1 MPSEIITLQLGQCG
15 NQIGFEFWKRLCLE
29 HGISP
34 SGVLE
39 DFANDGMDRKDVFFY
54 QADDDHYIPRAVLLD
69 LEPRVINT
77 IMGSAYSKLYNP
89 ENVYLSKHG
98 GGAGNNWASG
108 YSQGDKLQEE
118 VFDII
123 DREADG
129 SDSLEGFILCHSIAG
144 GTGSGMG
151 SFIMERLADRYPKK
165 LIQTFSVFPNQD
177 EISDVVV
184 QPYNSMLT
192 LKRLTTAAD
201 SVVVLDNTALNRIAC
216 DRLHIQNPSFS
227 QINNLVSTIMS
238 VSTTTLRY
246 PSYMNNNLIGLMA
259 PLIPT
264 PQLHFLMTG
273 YTPLSSDSDVNSQQ
287 TVNVRKTTVLDV
299 MRRLLQPKNM
309 MVSTGPDKSNHHC
322 YISIL
327 NIIQGEVDPTQV
339 HKSLQRIRDRK
350 MAQFIP
356 WGPTSIQV
364 ALSRS
369 SPYVQ
374 SNHRVSG
381 LMLANHTSI
390 CSLFERTLNQ
400 YDKLRKRGA
409 FLDQFKREDIFK
421 DDLSELD
428 ESRETV
434 DCLVQ
439 EYAAA
444 TREDYMQFS
453 VKRGAGAGD
462 SKSEDGRSVTSG
474 GS

>member
-34 SGVLE
+34 NGVLE
-39 DFANDGMDRKDVFFY
+39 EFATDGMDRKDVFFY

-192 LKRLTTAAD
+192 LKRLTSAAD

-273 YTPLSSDSDVNSQQ
+273 YTPLTGDSDINCQP

-327 NIIQGEVDPTQV
+327 NIIQGEVDPSQV

-390 CSLFERTLNQ
+390 CSLFERALNQ

-409 FLDQFKREDIFK
+409 FLDQFRREDIFK
-421 DDLSELD
+421 DDLNELD

-439 EYAAA
+439 EYEAA
-444 TREDYMQFS
+444 TRADYLQFS
-453 VKRGAGAGD
+453 VKRRSGD
-462 SKSEDGRSVTSG
+462 PRMEEPKSATNG
-474 GS
+474 GV

>member
-15 NQIGFEFWKRLCLE
+15 NQIGFEFWKRLCWE

-34 SGVLE
+34 NGVLE
-39 DFANDGMDRKDVFFY
+39 DFATDGVDRKDVFFY

-69 LEPRVINT
+69 LEPRVIHT
-77 IMGSAYSKLYNP
+77 IMSSPYAKLYNP

-108 YSQGDKLQEE
+108 YSQGEKLQEE
-118 VFDII
+118 IFDII

-129 SDSLEGFILCHSIAG
+129 SDSLEGFVLCHSIAG

-151 SFIMERLADRYPKK
+151 SYIMERLSDRFPKK
-165 LIQTFSVFPNQD
+165 LIQTYSVFPNQD

-184 QPYNSMLT
+184 QPYNSLLT
-192 LKRLTTAAD
+192 LRRLTSCAD
-201 SVVVLDNTALNRIAC
+201 CVVVLDNTALNRIAT

-227 QINNLVSTIMS
+227 QINTLVSTIMS

-246 PSYMNNNLIGLMA
+246 PSYMNNNLIGLTA

-273 YTPLSSDSDVNSQQ
+273 YTPLSTDSDQP
-287 TVNVRKTTVLDV
+287 VNVRKTTVLDV

-309 MVSTGPDKSNHHC
+309 MVSTGPDKTNHHC

-339 HKSLQRIRDRK
+339 HKSLQRIRERK
-350 MAQFIP
+350 LAQFIP

-374 SNHRVSG
+374 SSHRVSG

-390 CSLFERTLNQ
+390 CSLFERALGQ
-400 YDKLRKRGA
+400 YDKLKKRGA
-409 FLDQFKREDIFK
+409 FLDQFRREDIFK

-428 ESRETV
+428 NSRDVV

-439 EYAAA
+439 EYEAA
-444 TREDYMQFS
+444 TQPNYLHWSAKKGQEEQ
-453 VKRGAGAGD
+453 
-462 SKSEDGRSVTSG
+462 
-474 GS
+474 